1 MPISTTGNCNSAVER
16 GQSVPLDRFL
26 ASPRGFTL
34 LELIVVMVLLAI
46 TVSLAVPR
54 LASFFSGDQL
64 KTGVR
69 RLVGLI
75 HQCSQLAQRQQ
86 LPYLLRYIDGEHR
99 FVVEPERRQE
109 EDGAAAKA
117 RGLRLS
123 DSVRV
128 QDLWTWYGGTR
139 AGEDFVI
146 RFTKGGYVEPTVIHL
161 RATDGAEISVVLSP
175 FLGKVEVRDHY
186 VTPESDGVFQ

>member
-1 MPISTTGNCNSAVER
+1 MHR
-16 GQSVPLDRFL
+16 GPSLSMDRIPVN
-26 ASPRGFTL
+26 PRGFTL

-54 LASFFSGDQL
+54 LAGFFSGDQL

-86 LPYLLRYIDGEHR
+86 APYLLRYIDGEHR
-99 FVVEPERRQE
+99 FVVEPERRQGE
-109 EDGAAAKA
+109 EGAVAKE

-139 AGEDFVI
+139 AAQDFVI

-161 RATDGAEISVVLSP
+161 RATGGAEISVVLSP
-175 FLGKVEVRDHY
+175 FLGKVEVRDQY
-186 VTPESDGVFQ
+186 VSPESDGVFQ

>member
-1 MPISTTGNCNSAVER
+1 MPISTTGNCNSAVEP
-16 GQSVPLDRFL
+16 GQSLPQDRFL
-26 ASPRGFTL
+26 APPRGFTL
-34 LELIVVMVLLAI
+34 LELIVVMVLLAV

-54 LASFFSGDQL
+54 LAAFLYSDQL

-86 LPYLLRYIDGEHR
+86 IPYLLRYIEGEHR
-99 FVVEPERRQE
+99 FVVEPELRQE
-109 EDGAAAKA
+109 EGTAAKE

-139 AGEDFVI
+139 ASEDFVI

-161 RATDGAEISVVLSP
+161 RETGGAEISVVLSP
-175 FLGKVEVRDHY
+175 FLGKVEVLDHY
-186 VTPESDGVFQ
+186 VSPESDGVFQ

>member
-1 MPISTTGNCNSAVER
+1 MER
-16 GQSVPLDRFL
+16 NQSLPMDRSL

-34 LELIVVMVLLAI
+34 LELIVVMVLLAV

-54 LASFFSGDQL
+54 LAAFLYSDQL

-86 LPYLLRYIDGEHR
+86 VPYLLRYIDGEHR
-99 FVVEPERRQE
+99 FVVEPERRRE
-109 EDGAAAKA
+109 EDGAVAKE
-117 RGLRLS
+117 RGLLLS

-161 RATDGAEISVVLSP
+161 RETGGQEISVVLSP